1 MKNLSKILMLLAAF
15 TVGTYVAA
23 WAVPVHLMGRIDTFT
38 GIMTIAGGGLGG
50 MFLGGLLVLLWD

>member
-1 MKNLSKILMLLAAF
+1 MLLAAF

-23 WAVPVHLMGRIDTFT
+23 WAVPVHLMGRTDTFT

-50 MFLGGLLVLLWD
+50 IFLGGLLVLLWD